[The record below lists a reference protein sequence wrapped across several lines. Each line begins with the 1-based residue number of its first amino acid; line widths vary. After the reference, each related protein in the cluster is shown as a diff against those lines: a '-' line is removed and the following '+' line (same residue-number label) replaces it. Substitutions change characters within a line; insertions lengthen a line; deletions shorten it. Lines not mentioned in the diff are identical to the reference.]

1 MFLMQGLTPLPNA
14 QRGLLRFFMGGS
26 VDDGKST
33 LIGRLLHET
42 DAVAEDE
49 LAALRRDSARFS
61 VSGQPLDF
69 SLLVDGLEDEREQG
83 ITIDVAHRYF
93 ATANRAFVVADT
105 PGHESYTRNTA
116 SGASNADLAIILIDA
131 RRGLLPQTRRHAVIA
146 HLVGVRHF
154 VLAVNKLDLVGW
166 DRGVFDSIVDG
177 FRDFTRSLKF
187 ASLTPVPLSALLGDN
202 VSSRS
207 ANTPWYA
214 GPTLLSHLETIE
226 IEGDRAAAP
235 LRILVQTVLRPDP
248 DTRLYAGIIAGG
260 SLRRG
265 DPIQLA
271 HSALSCHVNRIV
283 VAGEDREQAA
293 AGASVAL
300 GLDRHLD
307 VTRGDTLVAP
317 EHRPQVTDQFE
328 AHLIWMSEQ
337 PLLPGR
343 EYILKA
349 GVRAVPA
356 SVTAVKF
363 RLEIETL
370 NHQPAHTLALNEI
383 GVCDVATAAPVALD
397 SFSEIRQTGR
407 FILID
412 RYSNETV
419 AAGTVDFALR
429 RGMNVRQQELT
440 VAKSVRATLKAQRPC
455 VLWFTGLSGAG
466 KSTIANLVETKLAAR
481 KRHTYLLDG
490 DNIRHGL
497 NKDIGFTDADRVEN
511 IRRVGEVAKLFV
523 DAGVIVLCS
532 FISPF
537 RAERAAIRGLL
548 EPGEFFEIFVSTPL
562 AVCEARDPK
571 GLYVKARA
579 GVLPSF
585 TGIDSPYEP
594 PQNPDLVL
602 DPTVTEPDELAERV
616 IVLLLTRAMIGGDT
630 SD

>member
-1 MFLMQGLTPLPNA
+1 MHGSTPTPIA
-14 QRGLLRFFMGGS
+14 PRSLLRFFMGGS

-42 DAVAEDE
+42 GAVADDE
-49 LAALRRDSARFS
+49 LAALKRDSARFS
-61 VSGQPLDF
+61 ASGQPLDF

-116 SGASNADLAIILIDA
+116 SGASNADLAIILVDA

-154 VLAVNKLDLVGW
+154 VLAVNKLDLVDW
-166 DRGVFDSIVDG
+166 DRTIFDGIVDG

-187 ASLTPVPLSALLGDN
+187 ASMTPIPLSALNGDN

-207 ANTPWYA
+207 ANTPWYP
-214 GPTLLSHLETIE
+214 GPTLLAHLETIE
-226 IEGDRAAAP
+226 IEGDRAATP
-235 LRILVQTVLRPDP
+235 LRFLVQTVLRPDP

-265 DPIQLA
+265 DPVGLA
-271 HSALSCHVNRIV
+271 HSAVSCRVNRIV
-283 VAGEDREQAA
+283 VAGEDRERADL
-293 AGASVAL
+293 GASVAL
-300 GLDRHLD
+300 GLDRHVD
-307 VTRGDTLVAP
+307 VARGDTLVAP
-317 EHRPQVTDQFE
+317 ERRPQVTDQFE

-343 EYILKA
+343 EYILKV
-349 GVRAVPA
+349 GVRSVSA
-356 SVTAVKF
+356 SVTAVKY
-363 RLEIETL
+363 RLDIETL
-370 NHQPAHTLALNEI
+370 HHEPAHTLSLNEI
-383 GVCDVATAAPVALD
+383 GVCDVATAAQVTLD
-397 SFSEIRQTGR
+397 SFGDIRQTGC

-412 RYSNETV
+412 RYSNATA

-429 RGMNVRQQELT
+429 RGINVRQQVLT
-440 VAKSVRATLKAQRPC
+440 VAKNTRSALKAQRPC

-481 KRHTYLLDG
+481 KRHTYMLDG

-511 IRRVGEVAKLFV
+511 IRRVGEVAKLFI
-523 DAGVIVLCS
+523 DAGIIVLCS

-537 RAERAAIRGLL
+537 RAERAAIREML
-548 EPGEFFEIFVSTPL
+548 EPGEFVEIFVSTPL

-571 GLYVKARA
+571 GLYAKAR
-579 GVLPSF
+579 GGLLPSF

-594 PQNPDLVL
+594 PENADLVL
-602 DPTVTEPDELAERV
+602 NTTATKADELAEKV
-616 IVLLLTRAMIGGDT
+616 IALLFTRGMIGDDK

>member
-1 MFLMQGLTPLPNA
+1 MHGLTPLPNA
-14 QRGLLRFFMGGS
+14 QRSLLRFFMGGS

-61 VSGQPLDF
+61 ASGQPLDF

-166 DRGVFDSIVDG
+166 DRGIFDSIVDG

-187 ASLTPVPLSALLGDN
+187 ASLTPIPLSALQGDN

-214 GPTLLSHLETIE
+214 GPALLSHLETIE
-226 IEGDRAAAP
+226 IEGDRTATP
-235 LRILVQTVLRPDP
+235 LRVLVQTVLRPDA
-248 DTRLYAGIIAGG
+248 DTRLYAGIIASG

-265 DPIQLA
+265 DPVQLA
-271 HSALSCHVNRIV
+271 HSTLSCHVNRIV
-283 VAGEDREQAA
+283 VAGEDREQAT

-300 GLDRHLD
+300 GLDRHFD
-307 VTRGDTLVAP
+307 VTRGDTLVGP

-343 EYILKA
+343 EYILKV

-363 RLEIETL
+363 RLDIETL
-370 NHQPAHTLALNEI
+370 HHQPAHTLALNEI

-397 SFSEIRQTGR
+397 SFAEIRQTGC

-419 AAGTVDFALR
+419 AAGTIDFALR
-429 RGMNVRQQELT
+429 RGMNVRQQALT
-440 VAKSVRATLKAQRPC
+440 VAKNARATLKAQRPC

-523 DAGVIVLCS
+523 DAGIIVLCS

-537 RAERAAIRGLL
+537 RAERAAIREMLD
-548 EPGEFFEIFVSTPL
+548 PGEFIEIHVSTPL
-562 AVCEARDPK
+562 PVCEARDPK
-571 GLYVKARA
+571 GLYAKARA
-579 GVLPSF
+579 GMLPSF
-585 TGIDSPYEP
+585 TGIDSPYEL

-602 DPTVTEPDELAERV
+602 DSTVTELDELAERV
-616 IVLLLTRAMIGGDT
+616 VDLLAARGMIGSDKGD
-630 SD
+630 

>member
-1 MFLMQGLTPLPNA
+1 MHGSTPSPNA
-14 QRGLLRFFMGGS
+14 QRSLLRFFMGGS

-42 DAVAEDE
+42 DAIAEDE
-49 LAALRRDSARFS
+49 LAALKRDSARFS
-61 VSGQPLDF
+61 ASGQPLDF

-116 SGASNADLAIILIDA
+116 SGASNADLAIILVDA

-166 DRGVFDSIVDG
+166 DRGVFDGIVDG
-177 FRDFTRSLKF
+177 FREFTRALKF
-187 ASLTPVPLSALLGDN
+187 ASLTPIPLSALHGDN

-214 GPTLLSHLETIE
+214 GPTLLSHLETIK
-226 IEGDRAAAP
+226 IERERAATP
-235 LRILVQTVLRPDP
+235 LRVLVQTVLRPDP
-248 DTRLYAGIIAGG
+248 DTRLYAGVIASG

-271 HSALSCHVNRIV
+271 HSALACHVNRVV
-283 VAGEDREQAA
+283 VAGEDREQAG

-307 VTRGDTLVAP
+307 VTRGDMLVAP
-317 EHRPQVTDQFE
+317 DHRPQVTDQFE

-343 EYILKA
+343 EYILKV
-349 GVRAVPA
+349 GVRTVPA
-356 SVTAVKF
+356 SVTTVKF
-363 RLEIETL
+363 RLDIDTL
-370 NHQPAHTLALNEI
+370 HHQPVHTLALNEI

-397 SFSEIRQTGR
+397 NFSEIHQTGC

-412 RYSNETV
+412 RYSNATV

-429 RGMNVRQQELT
+429 RGINVRQQALT
-440 VAKSVRATLKAQRPC
+440 VAKNARSTLKAQRPC

-466 KSTIANLVETKLAAR
+466 KSTIANLVEAKLAAR

-537 RAERAAIRGLL
+537 RAERAAIRGML

-571 GLYVKARA
+571 GLYAKARS
-579 GVLPSF
+579 GLLPSF

-594 PQNPDLVL
+594 PADPELVL
-602 DPTVTEPDELAERV
+602 DSAAAAPDELAERV
-616 IVLLLTRAMIGGDT
+616 VDLLIARGMIAGDK
-630 SD
+630 DD

>member
-1 MFLMQGLTPLPNA
+1 MHGSTIA
-14 QRGLLRFFMGGS
+14 QRSLLRFFMGGS

-49 LAALRRDSARFS
+49 LAALKRDSAKFS
-61 VSGQPLDF
+61 ASGQPLDF

-93 ATANRAFVVADT
+93 ATPNRAFVVADT

-116 SGASNADLAIILIDA
+116 SGASKADLAIILVDA

-166 DRGVFDSIVDG
+166 DRSVFDGIVDG
-177 FRDFTRSLKF
+177 FREFTRSLKF
-187 ASLTPVPLSALLGDN
+187 ASMTPIPLSALEGDN
-202 VSSRS
+202 VSSPS
-207 ANTPWYA
+207 THTPWYS

-226 IEGDRAAAP
+226 VEGDRTGTR
-235 LRILVQTVLRPDP
+235 LRILVQNVLRPDS
-248 DTRLYAGIIAGG
+248 DTRFYAGIVAGG

-265 DPIQLA
+265 DPVQLA
-271 HSALSCHVNRIV
+271 HAAQLCHVDRIV
-283 VAGEDREQAA
+283 VAGEDREQAS

-300 GLDRHLD
+300 TLDRHVD
-307 VTRGDTLVAP
+307 VTRGDTLVGP
-317 EHRPQVTDQFE
+317 DNLPQVTDQFE

-343 EYILKA
+343 EYILKV
-349 GVRAVPA
+349 GVRSVPA
-356 SVTAVKF
+356 SVTAVKY
-363 RLEIETL
+363 RLGIETL
-370 NHQPAHTLALNEI
+370 HHEPAHTLSLNEI
-383 GVCDVATAAPVALD
+383 GVCDVATTAPVALD
-397 SFSEIRQTGR
+397 SFSEIRQTGC

-412 RYSNETV
+412 RYSNATV

-429 RGMNVRQQELT
+429 RGMNIRQQELT
-440 VAKSVRATLKAQRPC
+440 VAKNARAALKAQRPC

-481 KRHTYLLDG
+481 KRHTYMLDG
-490 DNIRHGL
+490 DNVRHGL

-523 DAGVIVLCS
+523 DAGIIVLCS

-537 RAERAAIRGLL
+537 RAERAAIRGML
-548 EPGEFFEIFVSTPL
+548 EPGEFLEIFVSTPL
-562 AVCEARDPK
+562 EVCEARDPK
-571 GLYVKARA
+571 GLYAKARS
-579 GVLPSF
+579 GRLPSF

-594 PQNPDLVL
+594 PAEPDLML
-602 DPTVTEPDELAERV
+602 DSTSAGPDQLAERV
-616 IVLLLTRAMIGGDT
+616 VDLLIARGMIGGDKG
-630 SD
+630 D

>member
-1 MFLMQGLTPLPNA
+1 MHGSASARPT

-42 DAVAEDE
+42 GAVADDE
-49 LAALRRDSARFS
+49 LAALKRDSARFS
-61 VSGQPLDF
+61 ASGQPLDF

-93 ATANRAFVVADT
+93 ATANRAFIVADT

-116 SGASNADLAIILIDA
+116 SGASNADLAIILVDA
-131 RRGLLPQTRRHAVIA
+131 RRGLLPQTQRHAVIA

-154 VLAVNKLDLVGW
+154 VLAVNKLDLVRW
-166 DRGVFDSIVDG
+166 DRAVFDGIVDG

-187 ASLTPVPLSALLGDN
+187 ASMTPIPLSALNGDN

-207 ANTPWYA
+207 ANTPWYS
-214 GPTLLSHLETIE
+214 GPTLLAHLETIE
-226 IEGDRAAAP
+226 IEGDRAATP
-235 LRILVQTVLRPDP
+235 LRFLVQTVLRPDP

-271 HSALSCHVNRIV
+271 HSGLSCSVSRIV
-283 VAGEDREQAA
+283 VAGEDRERADI
-293 AGASVAL
+293 GASVAL
-300 GLDRHLD
+300 GLDRHVD

-317 EHRPQVTDQFE
+317 ERRPQVTDQFE

-343 EYILKA
+343 EYILKV
-349 GVRAVPA
+349 GIRSVSA
-356 SVTAVKF
+356 SVTAVKY
-363 RLEIETL
+363 RLDIEKL
-370 NHQPAHTLALNEI
+370 HHEPAHTLSLNEI
-383 GVCDVATAAPVALD
+383 GVCDVATAAPVTLD
-397 SFSEIRQTGR
+397 SFGDIRQTGC

-412 RYSNETV
+412 RYSNATV

-429 RGMNVRQQELT
+429 RGVNVRQQVLT
-440 VAKSVRATLKAQRPC
+440 VAKNARAALKAQRPC

-481 KRHTYLLDG
+481 KRHTYMLDG

-523 DAGVIVLCS
+523 DAGIIVLCS

-537 RAERAAIRGLL
+537 RAERAAIRGML
-548 EPGEFFEIFVSTPL
+548 EPGEFIEIFVSTPL

-571 GLYVKARA
+571 GLYAKARSGA
-579 GVLPSF
+579 LPSF

-594 PQNPDLVL
+594 PQNPDIVL
-602 DPTVTEPDELAERV
+602 DSTGSGPDELAARV
-616 IVLLLTRAMIGGDT
+616 IELLLARGMIGDDKT
-630 SD
+630 D

>member
-1 MFLMQGLTPLPNA
+1 MHGSTPLRTG
-14 QRGLLRFFMGGS
+14 QRSLLRFFMGGS

-42 DAVAEDE
+42 GAVADDE
-49 LAALRRDSARFS
+49 LAALKRDSARFS
-61 VSGQPLDF
+61 ASGQPLDF

-93 ATANRAFVVADT
+93 ATANRAFIVADT

-116 SGASNADLAIILIDA
+116 SGASNADLAIILVDA

-166 DRGVFDSIVDG
+166 DRAIFDGIVDG

-187 ASLTPVPLSALLGDN
+187 ASVTPIPLSALHGDN
-202 VSSRS
+202 VASRS
-207 ANTPWYA
+207 ANTPWYS
-214 GPTLLSHLETIE
+214 GPSLLAHLETIE
-226 IEGDRAAAP
+226 IEGDLAATP
-235 LRILVQTVLRPDP
+235 LRFLVQTVLRPDP
-248 DTRLYAGIIAGG
+248 DTRLYAGIMAGG

-265 DPIQLA
+265 DTVQLA
-271 HSALSCHVNRIV
+271 HSGLSCRVNRIV
-283 VAGEDREQAA
+283 VAGEDQERADI
-293 AGASVAL
+293 GASIAV
-300 GLDRHLD
+300 GLDRHVD
-307 VTRGDTLVAP
+307 VSRGDMLVVP
-317 EHRPQVTDQFE
+317 EHRPQVTDQFA

-343 EYILKA
+343 EYILKV
-349 GVRAVPA
+349 GVRSVSA
-356 SVTAVKF
+356 SVTAVKY
-363 RLEIETL
+363 RLDIETL
-370 NHQPAHTLALNEI
+370 HHEPAHTLSLNEI
-383 GVCDVATAAPVALD
+383 GVCDVAAASPVALD
-397 SFSEIRQTGR
+397 SFGDIRQTGC
-407 FILID
+407 FIVID
-412 RYSNETV
+412 RYSNATV

-429 RGMNVRQQELT
+429 RGVNVRQQVLT
-440 VAKSVRATLKAQRPC
+440 VAKNARAALKAQRPG

-466 KSTIANLVETKLAAR
+466 KSTIANLVETKLAIR

-523 DAGVIVLCS
+523 DAGIIVLCS

-537 RAERAAIRGLL
+537 RAERAAIRGML
-548 EPGEFFEIFVSTPL
+548 EPGEFIEIFVSTPL
-562 AVCEARDPK
+562 AVCEARDSK
-571 GLYVKARA
+571 GLYAKARG

-602 DPTVTEPDELAERV
+602 DSTVAGPDELAGQV
-616 IVLLLTRAMIGGDT
+616 IELLLARGMIGNDKA
-630 SD
+630 D

>member
-1 MFLMQGLTPLPNA
+1 
-14 QRGLLRFFMGGS
+14 MGGS

-49 LAALRRDSARFS
+49 LAALMRDSAKFS
-61 VSGQPLDF
+61 ASGQLLDF

-93 ATANRAFVVADT
+93 ATPNRAFVVADT

-116 SGASNADLAIILIDA
+116 SGASNADLAIILVDA

-166 DRGVFDSIVDG
+166 DRSVFDGIVDG
-177 FRDFTRSLKF
+177 FREFTRSLKF
-187 ASLTPVPLSALLGDN
+187 ASMTPIPLSALEGDN
-202 VSSRS
+202 VSSPS
-207 ANTPWYA
+207 THTPWYS

-226 IEGDRAAAP
+226 VEDDRAGTP
-235 LRILVQTVLRPDP
+235 LRILVQTVLRPDS
-248 DTRLYAGIIAGG
+248 DTRLYAGIVAGG
-260 SLRRG
+260 SLQRG
-265 DPIQLA
+265 DPVQLA
-271 HSALSCHVNRIV
+271 HSAQSCHVDRIV
-283 VAGEDREQAA
+283 VAGEDREHAS

-300 GLDRHLD
+300 TLDRHVD
-307 VTRGDTLVAP
+307 VTRGDTLVGP
-317 EHRPQVTDQFE
+317 DNLPQVTDQFE

-343 EYILKA
+343 EYILKV
-349 GVRAVPA
+349 GVRSVPA
-356 SVTAVKF
+356 SVTAVKY
-363 RLEIETL
+363 RLGIETL
-370 NHQPAHTLALNEI
+370 HHEPAHTLSLNEI
-383 GVCDVATAAPVALD
+383 GVCDVATTAPVALD
-397 SFSEIRQTGR
+397 SFSEVRQTGC

-412 RYSNETV
+412 RYSNATV

-429 RGMNVRQQELT
+429 RGMNIRQQELT
-440 VAKSVRATLKAQRPC
+440 VAKNARAALKAQRPC

-481 KRHTYLLDG
+481 KRHTYMLDG
-490 DNIRHGL
+490 DNVRHGL

-523 DAGVIVLCS
+523 DAGIIVLCS

-537 RAERAAIRGLL
+537 RAERAAIRGML
-548 EPGEFFEIFVSTPL
+548 EPGEFLEIFVSTPL
-562 AVCEARDPK
+562 EVCEARDPK
-571 GLYVKARA
+571 GLYAKARS
-579 GVLPSF
+579 GRLPSF
-585 TGIDSPYEP
+585 TGIDSPYESP
-594 PQNPDLVL
+594 AEPDLVL
-602 DPTVTEPDELAERV
+602 DSTSAGPDQLAERV
-616 IVLLLTRAMIGGDT
+616 VDLLIARGMIGGDKG
-630 SD
+630 D

>member
-61 VSGQPLDF
+61 ASGQPLDF

-177 FRDFTRSLKF
+177 FRDFTQSLKF

-226 IEGDRAAAP
+226 IEANRTVTP
-235 LRILVQTVLRPDP
+235 LRVLVQTVLRPDA
-248 DTRLYAGIIAGG
+248 DTRLYAGIIASG

-265 DPIQLA
+265 DPVQLA
-271 HSALSCHVNRIV
+271 HSTLSCHVNRIV
-283 VAGEDREQAA
+283 VAGEDREHAA

-307 VTRGDTLVAP
+307 VTRGDTLVGP

-343 EYILKA
+343 EYILKV

-363 RLEIETL
+363 RLDIETL
-370 NHQPAHTLALNEI
+370 HHQPAHTLALNEI

-397 SFSEIRQTGR
+397 SFAEIRQTGC

-419 AAGTVDFALR
+419 AAGTIDFALR
-429 RGMNVRQQELT
+429 RGMNVRQQVLT
-440 VAKSVRATLKAQRPC
+440 VAKNARATLKAQRPC

-466 KSTIANLVETKLAAR
+466 KSTIAILVESKLASR

-523 DAGVIVLCS
+523 DAGIIVLCS

-537 RAERAAIRGLL
+537 RAERAAIREMLD
-548 EPGEFFEIFVSTPL
+548 PGEFIEIHVSTPL
-562 AVCEARDPK
+562 PVCEARDPK
-571 GLYVKARA
+571 GLYAKARA
-579 GVLPSF
+579 GMLPSF

-602 DPTVTEPDELAERV
+602 DSTVTELDELAERV
-616 IVLLLTRAMIGGDT
+616 VDLLAARGMIGSDKGD
-630 SD
+630 

>member
-1 MFLMQGLTPLPNA
+1 MHGSKSALPA
-14 QRGLLRFFMGGS
+14 QRSLLRFFMGGS

-42 DAVAEDE
+42 GAVADDE
-49 LAALRRDSARFS
+49 LAALKRDSARFS
-61 VSGQPLDF
+61 ASGQPLDF

-93 ATANRAFVVADT
+93 ATANRAFIVADT

-116 SGASNADLAIILIDA
+116 SGASNADLAIILVDA

-166 DRGVFDSIVDG
+166 DRAVFDGIVDG
-177 FRDFTRSLKF
+177 FRDFTCSLKF
-187 ASLTPVPLSALLGDN
+187 ASMTPIPLSALNGDN

-207 ANTPWYA
+207 AHTPWYS
-214 GPTLLSHLETIE
+214 GPTLLAHLETIE

-235 LRILVQTVLRPDP
+235 LRFLVQTVLRPDP

-265 DPIQLA
+265 DPVQLA
-271 HSALSCHVNRIV
+271 HSGLSCCVNRIV
-283 VAGEDREQAA
+283 VAGEDRESADT
-293 AGASVAL
+293 GASIAL
-300 GLDRHLD
+300 GLDRHGD

-317 EHRPQVTDQFE
+317 ERRPQVTDQFE

-343 EYILKA
+343 EYILKV
-349 GVRAVPA
+349 GVRSVSA
-356 SVTAVKF
+356 SVTAVKY
-363 RLEIETL
+363 RLDIETL
-370 NHQPAHTLALNEI
+370 HHQPAHTFSLNEI
-383 GVCDVATAAPVALD
+383 GVCDIATAAPVTLD
-397 SFSEIRQTGR
+397 SFGDIRQTGC

-412 RYSNETV
+412 RYSNATV

-429 RGMNVRQQELT
+429 RGLNVRQQVLT
-440 VAKSVRATLKAQRPC
+440 VAKDARAALKAQRPC

-481 KRHTYLLDG
+481 KRHSYMLDG

-523 DAGVIVLCS
+523 DAGIIVLCS

-537 RAERAAIRGLL
+537 RAERAAIRGML
-548 EPGEFFEIFVSTPL
+548 EPGEFIEIFVSTPL

-571 GLYVKARA
+571 GLYAKARSGA
-579 GVLPSF
+579 LPSF

-594 PQNPDLVL
+594 PQKPDLVL
-602 DPTVTEPDELAERV
+602 DSTASGPDELAAGV
-616 IVLLLTRAMIGGDT
+616 IELLIARGMIGDDKAG
-630 SD
+630 